1 VRLPFY
7 SSDLRHTW
15 LLKLNLAAAAGGS
28 RLAEDLPED
37 LFGPTLAPQWI
48 HDGKGAALL
57 VSLVSVQPY
66 LLPSF
71 FFGSGRTLTCFHVC
85 NRRREAVLR
94 KQSLDRLRIDPGVVR
109 MTKVGIAGRAA
120 VEVCKD

>member
-1 VRLPFY
+1 MRLPFY

-15 LLKLNLAAAAGGS
+15 LLKLNFAAAAGGS

-37 LFGPTLAPQWI
+37 LFGPTLAPQWS

-57 VSLVSVQPY
+57 VSPVSVHSIY
-66 LLPSF
+66 CRPSF
-71 FFGSGRTLTCFHVC
+71 LVPNARSLACVYD
-85 NRRREAVLR
+85 RRREAVLH
-94 KQSLDRLRIDPGVVR
+94 KQSLDRLRTDPGVVR